1 VEVPARP
8 LASGGPAASA
18 PASAGERAAARREAA
33 VDQVLSPGRD
43 ALLVELE
50 GKLGVRF
57 RDRSL
62 LHLALVHGSA
72 GSEGRS
78 RHGDNYERL
87 EFLGDSVLTLVISDH
102 LYRHFPS
109 RLEGDLA
116 RLRAS
121 VVSEGALARIARAMD
136 LGRYVLLG
144 RGEEKGGGRTRPALL
159 ADALEA
165 VLGAVYIDSGY
176 GVVHYCVSR
185 WFGDELARLEE
196 PGEGDYKSQLQEIVQ
211 QYERRLPHY
220 RITGQRGPEHDRAFV
235 AVVEVNG
242 RALGEGRGRSKKE
255 AEQAAAQ
262 QALEHYRRG
271 RSG

>member
-1 VEVPARP
+1 VEIPKPP
-8 LASGGPAASA
+8 LAPGSPSPRAGRPAGNEDATPSA
-18 PASAGERAAARREAA
+18 EREA
-33 VDQVLSPGRD
+33 VLTD
-43 ALLVELE
+43 LE
-50 GKLGVRF
+50 TKLGVRF

-72 GSEGRS
+72 AAEGRT
-78 RHGDNYERL
+78 RHGENYERL
-87 EFLGDSVLTLVISDH
+87 EFLGDSVLNLAISDY
-102 LYRHFPS
+102 LYRRYPG

-121 VVSEGALARIARAMD
+121 IVSEGALARVAREID

-144 RGEEKGGGRTRPALL
+144 RGEEKGGGRARPALL

-176 GVVHYCVSR
+176 GVAHYCVAR
-185 WFGDELARLEE
+185 LFAEELGRLEE
-196 PGEGDYKSQLQEIVQ
+196 PGEGDYKSQLQELIQ
-211 QYERRLPHY
+211 QQERRLPRY

-235 AVVEVNG
+235 VVVEVNG
-242 RALGEGRGRSKKE
+242 RVLGEGRGRSKKE

-262 QALEHYRRG
+262 QAVELIKRG
-271 RSG
+271 RAG